1 MSKDLQVP
9 SYQTAKAKD
18 TAFGCVF
25 TFAVLGR
32 IF

>member
-1 MSKDLQVP
+1 MGKDLQVP

-25 TFAVLGR
+25 TFAEL
-32 IF
+32 